1 MKATQNIS
9 SQYIDQ
15 LLALKYM
22 REGGMFLVLSRQEI
36 KQSVSLSSLASFRE
50 FS

>member
-15 LLALKYM
+15 LLALKFM
-22 REGGMFLVLSRQEI
+22 REGGMFFRASRQEI
-36 KQSVSLSSLASFRE
+36 KQFVSLSSLVSSRD